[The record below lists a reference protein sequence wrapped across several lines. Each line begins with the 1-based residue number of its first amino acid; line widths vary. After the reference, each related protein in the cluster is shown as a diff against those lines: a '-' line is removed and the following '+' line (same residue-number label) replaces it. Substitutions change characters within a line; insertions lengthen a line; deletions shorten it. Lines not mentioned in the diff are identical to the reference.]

1 MAFLKQALI
10 GGATAFAVC
19 GAASAA
25 DLGVK
30 KPSPVEYVKVC
41 NTYGAGFFY
50 IPGGNTCI
58 KVGGRVRAEVY
69 LFEPKHAGYNAGN
82 DIGFRSQGHIQFDAR
97 TATEYGT
104 LRTFVRLLLI
114 SRTGGALSGSQQR
127 YGTST
132 VATGA
137 DFNGQTQ
144 TNIDFLA
151 FVQFAGFTV
160 GRTTSFF
167 DYYTYDLNWQGT
179 AGNGINTIGGGQ
191 NLFAYTATLGQGFSA
206 TLSIEDQI
214 ERRQL
219 ILNGRNNLVAA
230 GNLPNTTRG
239 SFYGGAQTPDIIGN
253 VRWEQGWGSAQV
265 SAALHEVTLSRI
277 ANAAGAYTGAGG
289 NTLSGD
295 NATIDPQGAAVGRDY
310 GYAVQGGVK
319 INLPFLAAGDL
330 LVLQGAY
337 GKGAAAYTDGGGQNG
352 TGSAGSGVLDP
363 YNFNTLVDGY
373 AYSDATGRARVSLS
387 DSYTVF
393 GGIRHYWLPT
403 LRSSIFAGYTN
414 ISYGRAASPIVAAT
428 SGVAGVGS
436 ITQYDTW
443 QVGTQ
448 LVWSPVK
455 DLDIGG
461 EVQYNHNSNNNR
473 GANYVGGFLP
483 VGVTRDSD
491 AVIGRIRMQ
500 RDF

>member
-1 MAFLKQALI
+1 MA
-10 GGATAFAVC
+10 
-19 GAASAA
+19 
-25 DLGVK
+25 
-30 KPSPVEYVKVC
+30 
-41 NTYGAGFFY
+41 
-50 IPGGNTCI
+50 
-58 KVGGRVRAEVY
+58 
-69 LFEPKHAGYNAGN
+69 
-82 DIGFRSQGHIQFDAR
+82 
-97 TATEYGT
+97 
-104 LRTFVRLLLI
+104 
-114 SRTGGALSGSQQR
+114 
-127 YGTST
+127 
-132 VATGA
+132 
-137 DFNGQTQ
+137 QTQ

-373 AYSDATGRARVSLS
+373 AYSDAT
-387 DSYTVF
+387 
-393 GGIRHYWLPT
+393 
-403 LRSSIFAGYTN
+403 AGH
-414 ISYGRAASPIVAAT
+414 A
-428 SGVAGVGS
+428 
-436 ITQYDTW
+436 
-443 QVGTQ
+443 
-448 LVWSPVK
+448 
-455 DLDIGG
+455 
-461 EVQYNHNSNNNR
+461 
-473 GANYVGGFLP
+473 
-483 VGVTRDSD
+483 
-491 AVIGRIRMQ
+491 
-500 RDF
+500 

>member
-1 MAFLKQALI
+1 M
-10 GGATAFAVC
+10 
-19 GAASAA
+19 SA
-25 DLGVK
+25 G
-30 KPSPVEYVKVC
+30 
-41 NTYGAGFFY
+41 
-50 IPGGNTCI
+50 
-58 KVGGRVRAEVY
+58 
-69 LFEPKHAGYNAGN
+69 
-82 DIGFRSQGHIQFDAR
+82 
-97 TATEYGT
+97 
-104 LRTFVRLLLI
+104 
-114 SRTGGALSGSQQR
+114 SR
-127 YGTST
+127 
-132 VATGA
+132 
-137 DFNGQTQ
+137 
-144 TNIDFLA
+144 
-151 FVQFAGFTV
+151 
-160 GRTTSFF
+160 
-167 DYYTYDLNWQGT
+167 
-179 AGNGINTIGGGQ
+179 
-191 NLFAYTATLGQGFSA
+191 
-206 TLSIEDQI
+206 
-214 ERRQL
+214 
-219 ILNGRNNLVAA
+219 
-230 GNLPNTTRG
+230 
-239 SFYGGAQTPDIIGN
+239 
-253 VRWEQGWGSAQV
+253 GWGSAQV

-473 GANYVGGFLP
+473 GANYVGGVLP